1 MEEDRFAS
9 LKAKGIIF
17 SLIFH
22 QNISIVQTNTEVQL
36 I

>member
-9 LKAKGIIF
+9 LKAKGINF

-22 QNISIVQTNTEVQL
+22 QNISIVHPKTEVQL